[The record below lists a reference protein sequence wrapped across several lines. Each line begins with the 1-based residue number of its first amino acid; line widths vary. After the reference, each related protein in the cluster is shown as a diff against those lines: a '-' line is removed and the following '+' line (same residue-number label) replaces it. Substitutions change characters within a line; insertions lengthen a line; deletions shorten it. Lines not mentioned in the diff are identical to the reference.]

1 MRDVLSWQAPGA
13 RIDAIEAAIDAGDV
27 AALPV
32 LEKVVLSSD
41 PEGAPTIIRA
51 VASLGARAGVAET
64 HAAAQT
70 LSRWLEAESGRDGL
84 DARGNVSVLVDALGD
99 LGGADSAQA
108 LASALDQGSLPLH
121 VQTLAVQRLAQLG
134 DTSASD
140 AIARFAAR
148 IAALPPAEGIDES
161 LREEAL
167 TVASNATPQP

>member
-1 MRDVLSWQAPGA
+1 MRDVLTWQAHGA

-32 LEKVVLSSD
+32 LEKVVLAGD

-51 VASLGARAGVAET
+51 VASLGARAGGAET
-64 HAAAQT
+64 HVAAQT
-70 LSRWLEAESGRDGL
+70 LSRWLDTESGRDGL

-99 LGGADSAQA
+99 LGGADAAEA
-108 LASALDQGSLPLH
+108 LAAALDQDSLPLH
-121 VQTLAVQRLAQLG
+121 VQTLAAQRLAQLG
-134 DTSASD
+134 DGSGSD

-148 IAALPPAEGIDES
+148 LAALPPAEGIDES

-167 TVASNATPQP
+167 AVASNATPRP